1 MRVLF
6 ICWRPYQIINAINF
20 VVNNIEQAK
29 GNADIIVVDDFR
41 HSEKVYSRIKKEN
54 IFNDVFYAKMESER
68 SNVEIIKN
76 LLFPR
81 MFIKNKFGKTFDFK
95 YDTII
100 ASGWNYLVY
109 KFYEVNN
116 KNVRM
121 ILFDDGVGSYL
132 GDNRTIEFKGYKQR
146 IVAKF
151 LNRGPFSV
159 KISAQYLNQ
168 DGLINPLNFDYPII
182 RSELNL
188 HDEMFANTIKRVFGI
203 DQNKKEQ
210 SPKVIILDQPIFYEN
225 DISNDEIKYKL
236 FEKINNLFSPVPIVY
251 RPHPNQKNIWDGES
265 VNAMLQDTDV
275 PWEFYVMNSITDKDI
290 LFSFHSTAIT
300 VPKLMFNIEPTVCYL
315 YKIINNLEDREE
327 ISFEEYLNKFE
338 SLYKAPEKIYIPNS
352 ENELEDMIEVCRE
365 TIYKN
370 T

>member
-168 DGLINPLNFDYPII
+168 DGLINPL
-182 RSELNL
+182 
-188 HDEMFANTIKRVFGI
+188 
-203 DQNKKEQ
+203 
-210 SPKVIILDQPIFYEN
+210 IL
-225 DISNDEIKYKL
+225 
-236 FEKINNLFSPVPIVY
+236 
-251 RPHPNQKNIWDGES
+251 
-265 VNAMLQDTDV
+265 
-275 PWEFYVMNSITDKDI
+275 IT
-290 LFSFHSTAIT
+290 
-300 VPKLMFNIEPTVCYL
+300 
-315 YKIINNLEDREE
+315 R
-327 ISFEEYLNKFE
+327 
-338 SLYKAPEKIYIPNS
+338 
-352 ENELEDMIEVCRE
+352 
-365 TIYKN
+365 
-370 T
+370 